1 MKKSNSKLVA
11 SKEAHSEVTDFLNKT
26 HSLLS
31 DRVRM
36 SIMASLASSKTPV
49 EFSVLLEQLNL
60 TKGNL
65 SSHIQKL
72 EEARLILVKKEFVE
86 RKPKTTYECTLLG
99 RKEILNYLS
108 KIELLLKQAKEG

>member
-1 MKKSNSKLVA
+1 MKKSNAKVVS
-11 SKEAHSEVTDFLNKT
+11 SKEAHSDVTDFLNTT
-26 HSLLS
+26 HVLLS

-36 SIMASLASSKTPV
+36 SIMASLASSKKPV
-49 EFSVLLEQLNL
+49 EFSALLEQLNL

-72 EEARLILVKKEFVE
+72 EEAGLIAVKKEFVE
-86 RKPKTTYECTLLG
+86 RKPKTTYECTILG

-108 KIELLLKQAKEG
+108 KIELLLKQTKEG